1 MRKTFAFAAVSS
13 LMVLTSCARPVA
25 DEPAAV
31 ATDPLPSWN
40 EGAAKDAVLDFVD
53 RVTDPAGPAFVAEPE
68 RIAVFDNDGTLW
80 AERPIYFQLLFA
92 IDRVK
97 AMAPDHPEWATTQPF
112 QAVLDGDMETLAASG
127 VHGILELVM
136 ATHAGMTTTA
146 TVAERASPLFL
157 RNHSFLF

>member
-1 MRKTFAFAAVSS
+1 
-13 LMVLTSCARPVA
+13 MVLVSCARPVA

-80 AERPIYFQLLFA
+80 AERPMYFQLLFA

-97 AMAPDHPEWATTQPF
+97 AMAPDHREWAYDRESPIGG
-112 QAVLDGDMETLAASG
+112 LDRGLDEADTRGWIVIDMKNDWRT
-127 VHGILELVM
+127 IF
-136 ATHAGMTTTA
+136 
-146 TVAERASPLFL
+146 P
-157 RNHSFLF
+157 